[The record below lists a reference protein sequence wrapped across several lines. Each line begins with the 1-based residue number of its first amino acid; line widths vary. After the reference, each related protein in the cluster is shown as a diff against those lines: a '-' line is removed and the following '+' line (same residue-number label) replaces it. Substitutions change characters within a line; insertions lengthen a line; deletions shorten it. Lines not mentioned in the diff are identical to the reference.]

1 MMDFSDPSSDRSI
14 LKDARGAYRTNIFEE
29 INQRSH
35 TVSPPIYTMRE
46 DTHKGL
52 PSAYRIYMD
61 AQSEY
66 EAAMILV
73 GSWNHWLRLLKV
85 NAFMKGEEGA
95 HLWNGLEAW
104 REEKG
109 IKDRAVAYNQL
120 KVSAAT
126 GNVQAQKMI
135 FDGMKSAKRGR
146 PSSSEVKREAV
157 KMAQHASDI
166 KDDLARLR
174 LVANGN
180 DSTRTG

>member
-1 MMDFSDPSSDRSI
+1 MDFSDPSSDRSI
-14 LKDARGAYRTNIFEE
+14 LKDARGRYRTNIFEE
-29 INQRSH
+29 INQRNH

-66 EAAMILV
+66 DAAMILV
-73 GSWNHWLRLLKV
+73 GSWTHWQRLLKV
-85 NAFMKGEEGA
+85 NTFMKGEEGT
-95 HLWNGLEAW
+95 HLWSGLEAW
-104 REEKG
+104 REEKE

-120 KVSAAT
+120 KISAAT

-135 FDGMKSAKRGR
+135 FDGMKSARRGR
-146 PSSSEVKREAV
+146 PSTSEVKHAAK

-166 KDDLARLR
+166 KDDLKRLR
-174 LVANGN
+174 LVRDDNSATAG
-180 DSTRTG
+180 